1 MRFVSC
7 AAVVV
12 RFSQPPHERGHRGC
26 GWCLGRGVSGQPFGR
41 EPIGTHGADPITDR
55 PVTPPSDVGCRHPA
69 RRRITRSAGTCRTE
83 RAARNVPHGP
93 ALDQRRGRPPPP
105 VPRAGPVLPGGGPTT
120 RPAGAV
126 ANTVAR
132 RFQPSNSGRPHPTV
146 TFTDVVTGC
155 RAAISQQNDTRD
167 HQQIGSRSRHNHGR
181 PLLEARP
188 IGSASSRTIRRSLS
202 HWPVRKRSR

>member
-1 MRFVSC
+1 MRLRVARGGRRALLSTPS
-7 AAVVV
+7 
-12 RFSQPPHERGHRGC
+12 RRGHRGC

-55 PVTPPSDVGCRHPA
+55 PVTASI
-69 RRRITRSAGTCRTE
+69 RRRMPAPGPASDHKVS
-83 RAARNVPHGP
+83 RNVPHGP

-105 VPRAGPVLPGGGPTT
+105 VPRAGPVLPGAT

-188 IGSASSRTIRRSLS
+188 IGSAISRTIRRSLS
-202 HWPVRKRSR
+202 YWPVRKRSR